1 MTKVAK
7 NWFCLIL
14 ACLLG
19 IAPLGR
25 ALAEVHSPLPSPQDH
40 SMMSNASH
48 EGHHAHQEMAAQPC
62 KNCTSPHACNSHD
75 CPCSQCASCITPLL
89 PTLLEIHFEP
99 LSQVLPTSDH
109 GLAIHLPSLLFRP
122 PRS

>member
-1 MTKVAK
+1 MANVAK
-7 NWFCLIL
+7 NWFCITL

-25 ALAEVHSPLPSPQDH
+25 ALAEVHSPLPPQHNH
-40 SMMSNASH
+40 SMMGSMSH
-48 EGHHAHQEMAAQPC
+48 DGHHTHQEMAAQQC
-62 KNCTSPHACNSHD
+62 KSCTSSHACDSHD

-89 PTLLEIHFEP
+89 PTLLDIHFNT
-99 LSQVLPTSDH
+99 LSQDIPAGDH